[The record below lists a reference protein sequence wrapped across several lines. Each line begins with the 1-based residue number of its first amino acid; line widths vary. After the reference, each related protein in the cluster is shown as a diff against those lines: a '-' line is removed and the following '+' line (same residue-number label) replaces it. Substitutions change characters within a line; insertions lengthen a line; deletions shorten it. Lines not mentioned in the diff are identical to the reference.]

1 MSKLAFG
8 TKAPEVR
15 EFIYTPGKYE
25 VLVEA
30 VEQGTNQNTG
40 VLFYKFVLRGNFG
53 NNLTMFNLF
62 VRDNTYGQEQLYKII
77 EAVGLDPNSDDID
90 TEDIVG
96 KYMGIE
102 IKEGDPYNGRRQ
114 FNVRDIFALDDEE
127 DEGEEDST
135 SSDADD
141 DWADAE

>member
-77 EAVGLDPNSDDID
+77 EAVGLDPNSYDID

-127 DEGEEDST
+127 DEVEEDST

-141 DWADAE
+141 DWEDAE